1 MMITAYAW
9 VGGLIE
15 FGEECPKGALP
26 IAIGD
31 EEQVRRVVTTLARH
45 GYKDEL
51 LVPGVP
57 EADGQLH
64 GVEALIDFQARV
76 QQDLLKEAA

>member
-1 MMITAYAW
+1 MIITAYAW
-9 VGGLIE
+9 AGGLIE

-31 EEQVRRVVTTLARH
+31 EATVRRVVTTLARH

-57 EADGQLH
+57 EAKGQLH

>member
-9 VGGLIE
+9 AGGLIE
-15 FGEECPKGALP
+15 FGEECPRGALP

-31 EEQVRRVVTTLARH
+31 AEQVRRVVTTLARH
-45 GYKDEL
+45 GYKGEL

-57 EADGQLH
+57 EAAGQLH

-76 QQDLLKEAA
+76 QQALLREAA